1 MEKPKEY
8 FRTRV
13 GGQALIEG
21 IMMRGPEK
29 ICVAVRKPD
38 GTIDLMMD
46 QVKHHPWSKIPFLR
60 GVLNM
65 VENLVLGYR
74 YLMHSA
80 DVSLEA
86 EEEEEPS
93 KLEQWLQDHLGDAFE
108 KALMGAASAL
118 GVVLAL
124 VLFMALPAFCVKTL
138 GRFVPL
144 AGPVK
149 ALLEG
154 VVKIAIFVLYL
165 FLCTRMKELHR
176 VFEYHGAEHKTIAC
190 YEARLELT
198 VENVRKQIR
207 FHPRCGTSFM
217 ILVLLVSIFVNAF
230 LSWDNLALRVAGKLL
245 LLPVVMGVSYE
256 LIMLAGRYD
265 NPFTRAFSAPGL
277 WMQRLTTFEPDDSMI
292 EVAIAAV
299 KPVLPENPEEYT
311 YDN

>member
-1 MEKPKEY
+1 MKKPKEC

-60 GVLNM
+60 GGLNM

-80 DVSLEA
+80 DVSLED

-93 KLEQWLQDHLGDAFE
+93 KLERWLQDHLGAAFE
-108 KALMGAASAL
+108 KALMGAASVL

-138 GRFVPL
+138 GRFVESRSRL
-144 AGPVK
+144 
-149 ALLEG
+149 
-154 VVKIAIFVLYL
+154 
-165 FLCTRMKELHR
+165 LCTRFYNDPEDFRSRSYDRSYSGGDLWN
-176 VFEYHGAEHKTIAC
+176 
-190 YEARLELT
+190 L
-198 VENVRKQIR
+198 
-207 FHPRCGTSFM
+207 FHNE
-217 ILVLLVSIFVNAF
+217 I
-230 LSWDNLALRVAGKLL
+230 
-245 LLPVVMGVSYE
+245 
-256 LIMLAGRYD
+256 
-265 NPFTRAFSAPGL
+265 
-277 WMQRLTTFEPDDSMI
+277 
-292 EVAIAAV
+292 
-299 KPVLPENPEEYT
+299 
-311 YDN
+311 

>member
-1 MEKPKEY
+1 MEKPKEC
-8 FRTRV
+8 FRTLV

-80 DVSLEA
+80 DVSLGD

-108 KALMGAASAL
+108 KALMGAASVL

-149 ALLEG
+149 ALLEAAG
-154 VVKIAIFVLYL
+154 WQDVQRILDAEG
-165 FLCTRMKELHR
+165 RDR
-176 VFEYHGAEHKTIAC
+176 GAA
-190 YEARLELT
+190 AR
-198 VENVRKQIR
+198 N
-207 FHPRCGTSFM
+207 G
-217 ILVLLVSIFVNAF
+217 
-230 LSWDNLALRVAGKLL
+230 
-245 LLPVVMGVSYE
+245 
-256 LIMLAGRYD
+256 
-265 NPFTRAFSAPGL
+265 
-277 WMQRLTTFEPDDSMI
+277 
-292 EVAIAAV
+292 
-299 KPVLPENPEEYT
+299 
-311 YDN
+311 

>member
-1 MEKPKEY
+1 MEKPKEC

-80 DVSLEA
+80 DVSLEG

-108 KALMGAASAL
+108 
-118 GVVLAL
+118 
-124 VLFMALPAFCVKTL
+124 
-138 GRFVPL
+138 
-144 AGPVK
+144 
-149 ALLEG
+149 
-154 VVKIAIFVLYL
+154 
-165 FLCTRMKELHR
+165 
-176 VFEYHGAEHKTIAC
+176 
-190 YEARLELT
+190 
-198 VENVRKQIR
+198 
-207 FHPRCGTSFM
+207 
-217 ILVLLVSIFVNAF
+217 
-230 LSWDNLALRVAGKLL
+230 
-245 LLPVVMGVSYE
+245 
-256 LIMLAGRYD
+256 
-265 NPFTRAFSAPGL
+265 
-277 WMQRLTTFEPDDSMI
+277 
-292 EVAIAAV
+292 
-299 KPVLPENPEEYT
+299 
-311 YDN
+311 